1 MQNALIAVGMASILI
16 YIQEL
21 LGTNYLIQFLKRNLV
36 SLLIALLAINIA
48 SLGII
53 LSKIREIMDHA
64 DNQVAFEKT
73 RKEMVKSIWEQ
84 IILIFISLILFMA
97 LGSETIS
104 GINGLLG
111 IIQVLIVACFT
122 YAITIL
128 YDTAKS
134 VFIVLDIGK
143 KKNNLTADANVTL
156 F

>member
-1 MQNALIAVGMASILI
+1 
-16 YIQEL
+16 
-21 LGTNYLIQFLKRNLV
+21 
-36 SLLIALLAINIA
+36 
-48 SLGII
+48 
-53 LSKIREIMDHA
+53 
-64 DNQVAFEKT
+64 
-73 RKEMVKSIWEQ
+73 MVKSIWEQ

-143 KKNNLTADANVTL
+143 KEK
-156 F
+156 